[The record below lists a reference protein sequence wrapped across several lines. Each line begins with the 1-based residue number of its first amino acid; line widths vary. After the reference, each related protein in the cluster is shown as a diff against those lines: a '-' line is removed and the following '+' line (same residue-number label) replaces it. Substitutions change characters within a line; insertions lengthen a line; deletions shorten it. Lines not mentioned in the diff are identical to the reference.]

1 MDDQIF
7 LYYHCMYCKNVN
19 LNGKEM
25 QKFYNKDTLLVNS
38 IGYPNIYSK
47 HIIWIDT
54 IHIILH

>member
-1 MDDQIF
+1 MDDLIF

-47 HIIWIDT
+47 HII
-54 IHIILH
+54 